1 MQSPGDV
8 GHQAPEA
15 KSMPVQ
21 RDYILRLLEE
31 AAAALRRLRELLGSG
46 TAPPVEIAEEARA
59 AQAALFG
66 NSWMLLQQ
74 VDVATATSLIRDPRQ
89 LSLWADLLRVEA
101 EASRSVGDDER
112 AARLETRAAA
122 LAAAAGLD
130 AGAPQ

>member
-1 MQSPGDV
+1 
-8 GHQAPEA
+8 
-15 KSMPVQ
+15 MPVQ
-21 RDYILRLLEE
+21 RDYISRLLEQ
-31 AAAALRRLRELLGSG
+31 AAAALRRLRELLSAG

-101 EASRSVGDDER
+101 EASRSVGDNER
-112 AARLETRAAA
+112 AAQLETRAAA
-122 LAAAAGLD
+122 IAAAAGPNT
-130 AGAPQ
+130 GTPQ